1 MKRISLVTL
10 SVLGLSILACGG
22 GDETPAT
29 TPAPAPAAE
38 PTPPP
43 APEPA
48 AEPAAEPAGDAELLT
63 VPLSE
68 NWAKMGLPINDG
80 QILMADSK
88 ALLIAYEDGAISTY
102 TASYG
107 PAIETAGYK
116 KADDYSSPEFTA
128 ILYTKDTQQL
138 GFAVGHEDGF
148 TFVYFEDLDGVPEE
162 ERVVSKKG
170 GKANMGRA
178 KGKAKAKAKRK
189 AGGGGAHNA
198 TPHNGPNAA
207 ARQDAG
213 GDGGKAGKGKGKGKK
228 GG

>member
-29 TPAPAPAAE
+29 PAPAPTAAEPAPAPA
-38 PTPPP
+38 
-43 APEPA
+43 PEPA
-48 AEPAAEPAGDAELLT
+48 PAAEPAGDAELLT

-107 PAIETAGYK
+107 PAIEAAGYK
-116 KADDYSSPEFTA
+116 KADDYSSEEFTA
-128 ILYTKDTQQL
+128 ILYTKDTQQM

-178 KGKAKAKAKRK
+178 KGKAKGKAKRK
-189 AGGGGAHNA
+189 AGGSKPA
-198 TPHNGPNAA
+198 TPHNGPNATP
-207 ARQDAG
+207 RQGDGDG
-213 GDGGKAGKGKGKGKK
+213 GGGKAGKGKGKGKK

>member
-1 MKRISLVTL
+1 MKRISLATL

-22 GDETPAT
+22 GDETTSTPTPAPT
-29 TPAPAPAAE
+29 AAEPAPAPAPAAE
-38 PTPPP
+38 P
-43 APEPA
+43 
-48 AEPAAEPAGDAELLT
+48 AGDTELLT
-63 VPLSE
+63 VPLSD
-68 NWAKMGLPINDG
+68 NWAKMDLPINDG
-80 QILMADSK
+80 QILLSDSK

-102 TASYG
+102 TSSYS
-107 PAIETAGYK
+107 PAIEKTGYK

-170 GKANMGRA
+170 GKANLGRA
-178 KGKAKAKAKRK
+178 KGKAKGKAKRK
-189 AGGGGAHNA
+189 KNGGGAHNA

-213 GDGGKAGKGKGKGKK
+213 GNGGGGKAGKGKGKGKK

>member
-22 GDETPAT
+22 GDEAAT
-29 TPAPAPAAE
+29 TPAPAPEAAPAPAPVE
-38 PTPPP
+38 PAP

-48 AEPAAEPAGDAELLT
+48 ADAELLT

-68 NWAKMGLPINDG
+68 NWAAMGLPINDG
-80 QILMADSK
+80 QILLSDSK
-88 ALLIAYEDGAISTY
+88 ALLIAYEEGAISTY
-102 TASYG
+102 TASYT
-107 PAIETAGYK
+107 PAIEKAGYK

-138 GFAVGHEDGF
+138 GFAVGQEDGF

-170 GKANMGRA
+170 GKNNLGRA

-189 AGGGGAHNA
+189 NAPSHNAPSHNGGGDH
-198 TPHNGPNAA
+198 HE
-207 ARQDAG
+207 
-213 GDGGKAGKGKGKGKK
+213 GGKAGKGKGKGKK
-228 GG
+228 HD